1 MSCIASGDDA
11 EVNTAKGVSISIE
24 FKGKL
29 MQIWKSF
36 YMFVFL

>member
-1 MSCIASGDDA
+1 MCCIASDNDTK
-11 EVNTAKGVSISIE
+11 VNTAKGVSISIE
-24 FKGKL
+24 FKSKL